1 MKRPCRQTGNSVE
14 RGANYAPATLCDRVG
29 GIAVPGS
36 GMACFSGGCT
46 PPHRDC
52 ERPNTAK
59 AMSEIRQK
67 KSEKYT
73 LSVVFRGSRGNR
85 RGHRLRSMPPPRTK
99 MSRGRN
105 NTERE
110 RAETK
115 TVRSR
120 NDTERERAEQKQPA
134 AVTTP
139 SGNEPKQKQPAAG
152 TTPSG
157 NEPKQKRPAVGTAP
171 SGNGTN
177 RNSPRATEGGGPS
190 FGRHAQGIYRSAT
203 RCRGVLSGTTG
214 ESSSSSSSSMSVT
227 SRPVSTPSV

>member
-1 MKRPCRQTGNSVE
+1 MFLGRVHAAASGLRTAEHGESNVGDTTEKIRKIYFIGRLSRLSGQPKGTQAAEHAAAPNKNVPRPEQHRARTSRNKNSPQPERHRAGTGRTE
-14 RGANYAPATLCDRVG
+14 
-29 GIAVPGS
+29 
-36 GMACFSGGCT
+36 
-46 PPHRDC
+46 
-52 ERPNTAK
+52 TA
-59 AMSEIRQK
+59 
-67 KSEKYT
+67 
-73 LSVVFRGSRGNR
+73 
-85 RGHRLRSMPPPRTK
+85 
-99 MSRGRN
+99 
-105 NTERE
+105 
-110 RAETK
+110 
-115 TVRSR
+115 RSR
-120 NDTERERAEQKQPA
+120 NNTERERAEQKQPA

-157 NEPKQKRPAVGTAP
+157 NEPKQKRPAAGTAP